1 MATKD
6 YILGNNLP
14 KGSKA
19 WNEKDESVQYQKGT
33 QQWTESASTE
43 DNKDSEQIATP
54 EKSESDQPQTQEK
67 KNLTYAEMFEKLNP
81 KPDPERLKED
91 AKRARTRNVIAA
103 LGDGISALANL
114 YYTTKGAPNMLD
126 GKNTLS
132 EKTQARYDKLIQ
144 DYKDNLE
151 KYRQGRLKAEQLDK
165 EWDYRAE
172 RDKVGDEQW
181 NKSYQLG
188 LDKFEYQKGRDKV
201 GDDRYAAE
209 QEHIAEREAKADE
222 QWNETH
228 KFRQE
233 QSQQTQDNWQKTFDE
248 GVRRFNESA
257 ELKKL
262 IAELNAKNKNS
273 KTNSSKDKDVEYV
286 TFTSKDK
293 GSYKIDKDTWDD
305 ISERL
310 YRYFVDDKV
319 NDAEIGV
326 GFGALLKG
334 KNKKYINDFLQNHWH
349 ESASVTE
356 LIKNLSEEQ
365 SASDDYNHEYDEED
379 FSQYEVTSDDDFS
392 QYEVK

>member
-132 EKTQARYDKLIQ
+132 AKSQARYDKLIQ

-181 NKSYQLG
+181 NKSHQLG
-188 LDKFEYQKGRDKV
+188 LDKFEYQKGHDKV

-222 QWNETH
+222 QWNVTH

-326 GFGALLKG
+326 GFGALLRG
-334 KNKKYINDFLQNHWH
+334 KSEKEIKDFLQNHWH

-365 SASDDYNHEYDEED
+365 SVSDDYDDKED

>member
-1 MATKD
+1 MTTKD
-6 YILGNNLP
+6 YILDNNPP
-14 KGSKA
+14 KGSP
-19 WNEKDESVQYQKGT
+19 SRR
-33 QQWTESASTE
+33 
-43 DNKDSEQIATP
+43 DSEDKAESLVNTHESSNEQTP
-54 EKSESDQPQTQEK
+54 QQQEK

-81 KPDPERLKED
+81 KPDPKRLKED
-91 AKRARTRNVIAA
+91 AKRARTRNVITA
-103 LGDGISALANL
+103 LGDGISTLANL

-132 EKTQARYDKLIQ
+132 AKSQARYDKLIQ

-181 NKSYQLG
+181 NKSHQLG

-201 GDDRYAAE
+201 GDDRYTVE
-209 QEHIAEREAKADE
+209 QEHRAERDKVGDE

-273 KTNSSKDKDVEYV
+273 KTNSSKKDKDVEYV

-319 NDAEIGV
+319 NDGEIGV

-334 KNKKYINDFLQNHWH
+334 KNKKEIKDFLQNHWH

-356 LIKNLSEEQ
+356 LIKNLSEQ
-365 SASDDYNHEYDEED
+365 SASDDYDDKED
-379 FSQYEVTSDDDFS
+379 LTFEFNNNDNQDLDW
-392 QYEVK
+392 